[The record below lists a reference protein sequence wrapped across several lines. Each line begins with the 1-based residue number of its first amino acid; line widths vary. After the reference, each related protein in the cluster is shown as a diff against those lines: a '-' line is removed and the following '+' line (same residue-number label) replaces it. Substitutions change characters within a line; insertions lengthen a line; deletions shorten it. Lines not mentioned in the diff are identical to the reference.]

1 MNRKLLSAAVLAVV
15 TSLSAPLVLAD
26 RGDRDGY
33 RDRDSYREVRVQQV
47 EERYVRHDNGYH
59 RGWYKDRH
67 EYKHRHRHGGQRDYY
82 ERREYREEYG
92 PRAERD
98 DGDYYPERRSRSPA
112 PIILG
117 SVIGGVI
124 GHEVGRGDPGHTAV
138 GAVIGTVIGYDIAR
152 HRDR

>member
-1 MNRKLLSAAVLAVV
+1 MNRKILSAAVLAVV

-33 RDRDSYREVRVQQV
+33 RDRDSSYREVRVYQV
-47 EERYVRHDNGYH
+47 QERYSRHDNGLH
-59 RGWYKDRH
+59 RGWYKDKH
-67 EYKHRHRHGGQRDYY
+67 KYKRDDRRDYY
-82 ERREYREEYG
+82 ERREYREYA
-92 PRAERD
+92 PRADHD
-98 DGDYYPERRSRSPA
+98 DGYYPERRSSSSA
-112 PIILG
+112 PVILG

>member
-1 MNRKLLSAAVLAVV
+1 MKETDMNRKLLSAAVLAVA
-15 TSLSAPLVLAD
+15 TALSAPLALAD

-33 RDRDSYREVRVQQV
+33 RERDSYREVRVYEVQ
-47 EERYVRHDNGYH
+47 ERYARHDNGLH
-59 RGWYKDRH
+59 RGWYKD
-67 EYKHRHRHGGQRDYY
+67 KHKYRHGDRHDYY
-82 ERREYREEYG
+82 ERREYREYG
-92 PRAERD
+92 PRGGYD
-98 DGDYYPERRSRSPA
+98 DGYYPERRSSSSA

-152 HRDR
+152 HR

>member
-26 RGDRDGY
+26 RGDRD
-33 RDRDSYREVRVQQV
+33 SYREVRVYQAQ
-47 EERYVRHDNGYH
+47 ERYSRHDNGLH
-59 RGWYKDRH
+59 RGWYKDKH
-67 EYKHRHRHGGQRDYY
+67 KYKHDDRRDYY
-82 ERREYREEYG
+82 ERREYREYG
-92 PRAERD
+92 PRAD
-98 DGDYYPERRSRSPA
+98 HDGGYYPERRSSSSA
-112 PIILG
+112 PVILG

-124 GHEVGRGDPGHTAV
+124 GHEIGRGDPGHTAV

>member
-33 RDRDSYREVRVQQV
+33 RDRDSYREVRVHQV
-47 EERYVRHDNGYH
+47 EERYVRHDNGNH
-59 RGWYKDRH
+59 RGWYKDKH
-67 EYKHRHRHGGQRDYY
+67 EYKHRHRHGGDRDYY

-92 PRAERD
+92 PRAEQD
-98 DGDYYPERRSRSPA
+98 DGDYYPERRSSSPA